1 MLTKH
6 WSVQFVMEVSGN
18 PVQKRRKKRS
28 QSEKVGRLKH
38 IIELCHRIDKKL
50 DSLDRRVSRIETYRK
65 HDLDWVRSDIEEICA
80 DEVDREIVRLVFE
93 VGDSG
98 LLPRVIAE
106 KLAGFGVTR
115 FHVARRIGRMNK
127 RFRERVDEALFEQ
140 RGWRWAL
147 SKFAVNAWGG
157 SGKVEADATAEIS
170 QTEEDAW
177 Q

>member
-6 WSVQFVMEVSGN
+6 WSVQFVMEVSEN
-18 PVQKRRKKRS
+18 PVQKRGKKRS

-38 IIELCHRIDKKL
+38 IIELCKRIDKKL

-65 HDLDWVRSDIEEICA
+65 HDLDWVRSDIEEVCA

-93 VGDSG
+93 AGDVG

-115 FHVARRIGRMNK
+115 FHVSRRIGRMNK
-127 RFRERVDEALFEQ
+127 RFRERLDEALFEQ

-147 SKFAVNAWGG
+147 SKFAINAWG
-157 SGKVEADATAEIS
+157 SCGKVEAELVEP
-170 QTEEDAW
+170 EEEAW
-177 Q
+177 K